1 VLLSLLGHIILDVEV
16 RLGVFLEFVERES
29 VLDDADLSPL
39 VLLGS
44 KDLLDLFLVIGP
56 LGQLAI

>member
-16 RLGVFLEFVERES
+16 CLGVFLEFVERES
-29 VLDDADLSPL
+29 VLDNADLSPL

-44 KDLLDLFLVIGP
+44 KDLLDLFLVVGP
-56 LGQLAI
+56 LSQFAI

>member
-44 KDLLDLFLVIGP
+44 EDLLDLFLVIGP